1 MHPVLRQ
8 IQPPIPASRGRRPDR
23 APRAT
28 ASSGRRSSATA
39 SREFASPWEEGRFRG
54 GERPLSPPPFG
65 GAGVVVGGGWG
76 DAVEGRG
83 LARDLGDEV
92 AERSERLVE
101 SHPGVQLKGASAPSG
116 VPEDNVLR
124 DARDYTEGRGERE
137 SARDLAF
144 RAGRELD
151 RQAGGQDLAVV
162 RARDFEE
169 PTGAGSL
176 SVGAAQTRAA
186 DLVTAYQQ
194 TVKAESSFQQYFNST
209 LRTLLGREE
218 TTVGLMYLWDF
229 VQAMIE
235 NPRSRALTAQLF
247 LVAQHSRDDGVF
259 RATLLSLWE
268 PGSRWLVDLVEVLQ
282 SIVVQE
288 RRLSLEERV
297 AAINYAVLT
306 LGRYYSRRVFK
317 TRFVPLDKELKVVT
331 FYMRMTMKVLVLSE
345 ELGAYRNARLERQVG
360 SGRGQRELHDAELLS
375 RLQAAL
381 RRDNPRA
388 LAGGAAGGALHGAGG
403 GGGSGVGVGQTLGA
417 GTLSG
422 DGRARN
428 RDDSRPEFLPE
439 AADEGFED
447 DDLLLEDDDDAIAD
461 DDYDYEEAGDG
472 GGWDED
478 Y

>member
-1 MHPVLRQ
+1 M
-8 IQPPIPASRGRRPDR
+8 SGGGRRPDR

-28 ASSGRRSSATA
+28 ASSGRRSLAA

-54 GERPLSPPPFG
+54 GERPLSPFG
-65 GAGVVVGGGWG
+65 GSGAAAASGGWG

-92 AERSERLVE
+92 AERPERLVE

-151 RQAGGQDLAVV
+151 RQAVSGGHDLAVV
-162 RARDFEE
+162 RASDFEE
-169 PTGAGSL
+169 PSGAGSL

-288 RRLSLEERV
+288 RRLSVEERV

-360 SGRGQRELHDAELLS
+360 SGRGQRELRDAELLS

-388 LAGGAAGGALHGAGG
+388 LAGGAGLHGAGAEG
-403 GGGSGVGVGQTLGA
+403 ASSGSGATTLGV

-439 AADEGFED
+439 ADEGFD
-447 DDLLLEDDDDAIAD
+447 DDDGLLEDDGDFDGGAADD
-461 DDYDYEEAGDG
+461 DDYDDEEAGDG
-472 GGWDED
+472 GWDED

>member
-1 MHPVLRQ
+1 M
-8 IQPPIPASRGRRPDR
+8 A
-23 APRAT
+23 
-28 ASSGRRSSATA
+28 
-39 SREFASPWEEGRFRG
+39 
-54 GERPLSPPPFG
+54 
-65 GAGVVVGGGWG
+65 VGGGWG

-92 AERSERLVE
+92 AERPERLVE

-169 PTGAGSL
+169 PSGAGSL

-360 SGRGQRELHDAELLS
+360 SGRGQRELRDAELLS

-381 RRDNPRA
+381 RNDNPRA
-388 LAGGAAGGALHGAGG
+388 LSGGAAGGALHGAGG
-403 GGGSGVGVGQTLGA
+403 GSGGSGGQTLGE

-439 AADEGFED
+439 VVDEGFDDD
-447 DDLLLEDDDDAIAD
+447 DDLLLDEDDDDAIAD
-461 DDYDYEEAGDG
+461 DDYEEAGAGGG